1 MSLFQRCPLGD
12 VPLYHYIW
20 YLSTNDNFFNYVKQY
35 EMLNHNTVAYFISLS
50 LLFLLHSKQV
60 IKSFSY
66 KVFYAFIK
74 YLYTDEVNMKSEDA
88 IGKLL
93 SAVKTGSVFEVK
105 CVQV

>member
-1 MSLFQRCPLGD
+1 M
-12 VPLYHYIW
+12 
-20 YLSTNDNFFNYVKQY
+20 
-35 EMLNHNTVAYFISLS
+35 
-50 LLFLLHSKQV
+50 

-93 SAVKTGSVFEVK
+93 SAVKGFFFGSVFLRWNLYN
-105 CVQV
+105 C

>member
-1 MSLFQRCPLGD
+1 MTTS
-12 VPLYHYIW
+12 
-20 YLSTNDNFFNYVKQY
+20 SVKQY
-35 EMLNHNTVAYFISLS
+35 EMLNVLSPLS

-93 SAVKTGSVFEVK
+93 SAVKAGSVF
-105 CVQV
+105 